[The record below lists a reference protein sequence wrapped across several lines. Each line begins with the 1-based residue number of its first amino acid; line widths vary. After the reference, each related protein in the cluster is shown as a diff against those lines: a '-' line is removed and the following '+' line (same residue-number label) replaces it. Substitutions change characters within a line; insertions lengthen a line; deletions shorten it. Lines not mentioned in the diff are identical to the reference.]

1 MSYLTPKR
9 PVFLRKYL
17 SVVAGIALMSMIDPY
32 ELQAQQV
39 QLNFKNADVK
49 EVITSLS
56 DHYGYEFVFDGNL
69 LKSARPISV
78 NLKRS
83 SVADALSILFK
94 DQPFSYRLENKRI
107 ILYRKVASTNSQP
120 VRGKVIDS
128 LGNTIPGVSI
138 HNLQDNSQTMS
149 SGDGDFELSVA
160 NPADIQLSFSHV
172 SFQEKVMRFS
182 PDQIARPVRVML
194 SAKESMLNEIMITGY
209 QRISKER
216 SPGAYTT
223 VTNDQLNKQ
232 INVDLV
238 SALEGQVAGL
248 TYIKNPTRS
257 AADSPV
263 LRGIGTYSNQ
273 VTTNPLI
280 VVDDLPTELTLS
292 DINPYD
298 VESVTVLKDA
308 TAASIYGARAANG
321 VIVVTTKRGK
331 GQGVSVNFNVDQF
344 ITQKPDIAKMHYA
357 STSDLIDYEIDVYN
371 KERSRYANTE
381 SLFNYYGRLGSGSLK
396 YYSPLYDLFRKESTG
411 AISTQERDA
420 TINTWR
426 NNDYIKEFT
435 DNVWQNESRQRYNA
449 SISQNSSKS
458 NTFVSFN
465 YDKGK
470 GLVQHEKNEK
480 FNLYLKSSFNVTKWL
495 NATVGLNGTY
505 GVNKETEGDYNN
517 VFLQPRYTR
526 IKDENGNLVYA
537 PYVDL
542 SSSVGPGSAINGETA
557 EQIAANPNLKS
568 TAFNVLE
575 ALGEGIE
582 SRKNLNL
589 RAFTALRATIY
600 KGLSFQTQ
608 FSYELGQTS
617 RESFYDEDSY
627 MMRVASNAMVSYNA
641 ATGVY
646 TKNLPAGGRYYQFES
661 KRYNY
666 TFRNQFNY
674 DNTFGQYGQHQLT
687 ALAGFEM
694 RQSHTPRPIQQLLV
708 GYNPVT
714 LTSTTIDWATLSK
727 TGVTSYIY
735 GGNVRLGDLNGGAQ
749 KETLH
754 RFTSLY
760 ANAGYTY
767 NNRYNLTGS
776 IRVDQA
782 DLFGVDPKFKYR
794 PLWSVGA
801 GWNVSNEDFMKNSE
815 WLNSLKLRAT
825 YGITGNVDQ
834 ESSSYGTATWKSDK
848 LFPYLQYLEQKSLPN
863 PMLRWEKTAT
873 TNFGV
878 DISMLDNRLSA
889 TIDAYNRYSSDLL
902 ISAVLDPTVGAN
914 SRVINN
920 GALRNRGIEF
930 NINGV
935 WLKKKDLTASTQ
947 LVFSFNKN
955 KVEKVNGLTATAQS
969 YVGSPSNYFFEGSSY
984 NSIMAYRYAGMV
996 NGYPYFLDQNGESNV
1011 VFDDNGTPTK
1021 INGINSP
1028 DALVN
1033 LGTLF
1038 PKYTGSINQRLRY
1051 KAFDLSAMFVFSG
1064 GHKLR
1069 KDAIDFASD
1078 KLTNA
1083 GLVNR
1088 WAAGATNDYPRLMVD
1103 YPRLMVDYPDNLRSG
1118 ASTLSNLWRYS
1129 DQQIAAADYVK
1140 LRNIAVGYQ
1149 LPKQLAHKAGM
1160 QNVRLTAQVNNLW
1173 TWSAAGN
1180 DIDPESYSLNSGTR
1194 TLPLAK
1200 SFLMGL
1206 SLTF

>member
-1103 YPRLMVDYPDNLRSG
+1103 YPDNLRTG

-1129 DQQIAAADYVK
+1129 DQQIVAADYVK

>member
-1 MSYLTPKR
+1 MSHLTKKR

-17 SVVAGIALMSMIDPY
+17 SLAAGIALMSMIDPY
-32 ELQAQQV
+32 ELHAQQV
-39 QLNFKNADVK
+39 ELNFKNANVK

-69 LKSARPISV
+69 LKTARPISV
-78 NLKRS
+78 NLKLS
-83 SVADALSILFK
+83 SIEDALSILFK

-107 ILYRKVASTNSQP
+107 ILYRKTVSTNSQL

-128 LGNTIPGVSI
+128 LGNTIAGVSI
-138 HNLQDNSQTMS
+138 HNLQDNSQAMS
-149 SGDGDFELSVA
+149 SGDGDFELNVTS
-160 NPADIQLSFSHV
+160 PEIQLSFRHV
-172 SFQEKVMRFS
+172 SFNEKVMRFS
-182 PDQIARPVRVML
+182 PEQVTRPVRVML
-194 SAKESMLNEIMITGY
+194 STKESMLNEIMITGY

-216 SPGAYTT
+216 SPGAYSMIN
-223 VTNDQLNKQ
+223 NDQLNKQ
-232 INVDLV
+232 INVDLA

-248 TYIKNPTRS
+248 TYIKNPARV
-257 AADSPV
+257 AADNPV
-263 LRGIGTYSNQ
+263 LRGIGTYSSD

-280 VVDDLPTELTLS
+280 VIDDLPTELTLN

-321 VIVVTTKRGK
+321 VIVVTTKKGK

-357 STSDLIDYEIDVYN
+357 STSDLIDYEIDVFN

-381 SLFNYYGRLGSGSLK
+381 SLFNYYGKLGSGSLK
-396 YYSPLYDLFRKESTG
+396 YYSPLYDLFRKESIGT
-411 AISTQERDA
+411 INQQERDA

-435 DNVWQNESRQRYNA
+435 DNVWQNETRQRYNA

-470 GLVQHEKNEK
+470 GQVVHEKNEK
-480 FNLYLKSSFNVTKWL
+480 FNLYLKSAFNITKWL

-505 GVNKETEGDYNN
+505 SVNKETDGIYNDL
-517 VFLQPRYTR
+517 FLQPRYTR

-542 SSSVGPGSAINGETA
+542 SSSIGPGSAINGETA
-557 EQIAANPNLKS
+557 EQIAANGNLKS
-568 TAFNVLE
+568 TSFNVLE

-582 SRKNLNL
+582 SNKSLNL
-589 RAFTALRATIY
+589 RAFTSLRATIY

-608 FSYELGQTS
+608 FSYELGQAS

-694 RQSHTPRPIQQLLV
+694 RQSHVPRPIQQLLV

-727 TGVTSYIY
+727 SGITSYIY
-735 GGNVRLGDLNGGAQ
+735 GGNVRLGDLNGVAQ

-767 NNRYNLTGS
+767 SNKYNLTGS

-801 GWNVSNEDFMKNSE
+801 GWNVSNEEFMKNKD

-863 PMLRWEKTAT
+863 PMLRWEKTTT
-873 TNFGV
+873 TNLGV
-878 DISMLDNRLSA
+878 DFSIFDNRLSA
-889 TIDAYNRYSSDLL
+889 SIDAYNRYSSDLL
-902 ISAVLDPTVGAN
+902 IGAVLDPTVGAN

-920 GALRNRGIEF
+920 GALRNKGIEF
-930 NINGV
+930 NINTV
-935 WLKKKDLTASTQ
+935 WLKRKDLTASTQ

-969 YVGSPSNYFFEGSSY
+969 YVGSPSNYFFEGNSY
-984 NSIMAYRYAGMV
+984 NSIMAYRYAGML
-996 NGYPYFLDQNGESNV
+996 NGYPYFLDQNGDSNV
-1011 VFDDNGTPTK
+1011 VFDENGTPTK
-1021 INGINSP
+1021 INDINSP
-1028 DALVN
+1028 DALVY

-1103 YPRLMVDYPDNLRSG
+1103 YPDNLRSG
-1118 ASTLSNLWRYS
+1118 ASTLSKLWRYS
-1129 DQQIAAADYVK
+1129 DQQIVSADYVK

-1194 TLPLAK
+1194 YLPLAK

>member
-1 MSYLTPKR
+1 MSYLTKKR

-17 SVVAGIALMSMIDPY
+17 SLVAGIALMSMIDPY
-32 ELQAQQV
+32 ELHAQQV
-39 QLNFKNADVK
+39 ELNFKNANVK

-69 LKSARPISV
+69 LKAARPISV
-78 NLKRS
+78 NLKLS
-83 SVADALSILFK
+83 SIEDALSILFK

-107 ILYRKVASTNSQP
+107 ILYRKTVSTNSQL

-128 LGNTIPGVSI
+128 LGNPIAGVSI
-138 HNLQDNSQTMS
+138 HNLQDNSQAMS
-149 SGDGDFELSVA
+149 SGDGDFELNVTS
-160 NPADIQLSFSHV
+160 PEIQLSFRHV
-172 SFQEKVMRFS
+172 SFNEKVMRFS
-182 PDQIARPVRVML
+182 PEQVTRPVRVML
-194 SAKESMLNEIMITGY
+194 STKESMLNEIMITGY

-216 SPGAYTT
+216 SPGAYSMIN
-223 VTNDQLNKQ
+223 NDQLNKQ
-232 INVDLV
+232 INVDLA

-248 TYIKNPTRS
+248 TYIKNPTRV
-257 AADSPV
+257 AADNPV
-263 LRGIGTYSNQ
+263 LRGIGTYSSD

-280 VVDDLPTELTLS
+280 VIDDLPTELTLN

-321 VIVVTTKRGK
+321 VIVVTTKKGK
-331 GQGVSVNFNVDQF
+331 EQGVSVNFNVDQF

-381 SLFNYYGRLGSGSLK
+381 SLFNYYGKLGSGSLK
-396 YYSPLYDLFRKESTG
+396 YYSPLYDLFRKESIGT
-411 AISTQERDA
+411 INQQERDA

-435 DNVWQNESRQRYNA
+435 DNVWQNETRQRYNA

-470 GLVQHEKNEK
+470 GQVVHEKNEK
-480 FNLYLKSSFNVTKWL
+480 FNLYLKSAFNITKWL

-505 GVNKETEGDYNN
+505 SVNKQTDGIYNDL
-517 VFLQPRYTR
+517 FLQPRYTR

-542 SSSVGPGSAINGETA
+542 SSSIGPGSAINGETA
-557 EQIAANPNLKS
+557 EQIAANGNLKS
-568 TAFNVLE
+568 TSFNVLR

-582 SRKNLNL
+582 SNKSLNL
-589 RAFTALRATIY
+589 RAFTSLRATIY

-608 FSYELGQTS
+608 FSYELGQAS

-627 MMRVASNAMVSYNA
+627 MMRIASNAMVSYNA
-641 ATGVY
+641 STGVY

-687 ALAGFEM
+687 ALAGFEI
-694 RQSHTPRPIQQLLV
+694 RQSHIPRPIQQLLV

-727 TGVTSYIY
+727 SGITSYIY
-735 GGNVRLGDLNGGAQ
+735 GGNVRLGDLNGVAQ

-767 NNRYNLTGS
+767 SNKYNLTGS

-794 PLWSVGA
+794 PLWSLGA
-801 GWNVSNEDFMKNSE
+801 GWNVSNEEFMKNKD

-863 PMLRWEKTAT
+863 PMLRWEKTTT
-873 TNFGV
+873 TNLGV
-878 DISMLDNRLSA
+878 DFSIFDNRLSA
-889 TIDAYNRYSSDLL
+889 SIDAYNRYSSDLL
-902 ISAVLDPTVGAN
+902 IGAVLDPTVGAN

-920 GALRNRGIEF
+920 GALRNKGIEF
-930 NINGV
+930 NINTV

-969 YVGSPSNYFFEGSSY
+969 YVGSPTNYFFQGRSY
-984 NSIMAYRYAGMV
+984 NAVLAYRYGGMV
-996 NGYPYFLDQNGESNV
+996 NGYPYFLDQNGESNI
-1011 VFDDNGTPTK
+1011 VFNENGTPTK
-1021 INGINSP
+1021 INTINSP
-1028 DALVN
+1028 DALVDM
-1033 LGTLF
+1033 GTLF
-1038 PKYTGSINQRLRY
+1038 PKYTGSINQRIRY

-1088 WAAGATNDYPRLMVD
+1088 WAAGATNDYPRL
-1103 YPRLMVDYPDNLRSG
+1103 LVDYPDNLRSSAG
-1118 ASTLSNLWRYS
+1118 TLSTLWRYS
-1129 DQQIAAADYVK
+1129 DQQILSADYIK

-1160 QNVRLTAQVNNLW
+1160 QNVKLTLQVNNLW

-1194 TLPLAK
+1194 YLPLAK

>member
-1 MSYLTPKR
+1 MSHLTQKR

-17 SVVAGIALMSMIDPY
+17 SLVAGIALMSMIDPY
-32 ELQAQQV
+32 ELHAQQV

-56 DHYGYEFVFDGNL
+56 DRYGYEFVFDGNL

-78 NLKRS
+78 NLKLS
-83 SVADALSILFK
+83 SVEDALSILFK
-94 DQPFSYRLENKRI
+94 DQPFGYRLENKRI
-107 ILYRKVASTNSQP
+107 ILYRKALSINSQL

-128 LGNTIPGVSI
+128 LGNAIPGVSI
-138 HNLQDNSQTMS
+138 HNVQDNSQTTS
-149 SGDGDFELSVA
+149 SGDGDFEINV
-160 NPADIQLSFSHV
+160 PIKDIQLSFRHV
-172 SFQEKVMRFS
+172 SFNEKVVRFS
-182 PDQIARPVRVML
+182 AGQVEKPIRVML
-194 SAKESMLNEIMITGY
+194 SPKESMLNEIMITGY

-216 SPGAYTT
+216 SPGAYAMIN
-223 VTNDQLNKQ
+223 NDQLNKQ
-232 INVDLV
+232 INIDLT
-238 SALEGQVAGL
+238 SALEGQVSGL
-248 TYIKNPTRS
+248 TYIKSATRS
-257 AADSPV
+257 DVDKPI
-263 LRGIGTYSNQ
+263 LRGIGTYSNE

-280 VVDDLPTELTLS
+280 VVDDLPTEFTLN

-321 VIVVTTKRGK
+321 VIVVTTKKAK

-344 ITQKPDIAKMHYA
+344 ITQKPDIGKMHYA
-357 STSDLIDYEIDVYN
+357 STSDLIDYEIDVYK
-371 KERSRYANTE
+371 KELSRYANSE
-381 SLFNYYGRLGSGSLK
+381 SLFNYYGKLGSGNLK
-396 YYSPLYDLFRKESTG
+396 YYSPLYDLFRKESIG
-411 AISTQERDA
+411 EISQGERDA

-426 NNDYIKEFT
+426 SNDYIKEFT
-435 DNVWQNESRQRYNA
+435 DNVWQNETRQRYNA
-449 SISQNSSKS
+449 SISQNSTKS

-470 GLVQHEKNEK
+470 GQVVNNKNEK
-480 FNLYLKSSFNVTKWL
+480 FSLYLKSGFNLTKWL
-495 NATVGLNGTY
+495 SATVGLSGTY
-505 GVNKETEGDYNN
+505 TVNKETNGSFNN
-517 VFLQPRYTR
+517 PFLQPRYSR
-526 IKDENGNLVYA
+526 IKDENGNLIYS
-537 PYVDL
+537 PYVEL
-542 SSSVGPGSAINGETA
+542 ASSVGPGSAINSETA
-557 EQIAANPNLKS
+557 EQIAANGNLKS

-575 ALGEGIE
+575 ALGEGVE
-582 SRKNLNL
+582 SNKNLGL
-589 RAFTALRATIY
+589 RAFTSLRANIY

-608 FSYELGQTS
+608 FSYEMGQAA
-617 RESFYDEDSY
+617 RESFYDEESY
-627 MMRVASNAMVSYNA
+627 MMRMASNAMVSYNA
-641 ATGVY
+641 ATGIY
-646 TKNLPAGGRYYQFES
+646 TKNLPAGGRYYQYES
-661 KRYNY
+661 KRYSY

-674 DNTFGQYGQHQLT
+674 DNTFGQYGEHQIT

-694 RQSHTPRPIQQLLV
+694 RQSRVPRSIEQLLL

-727 TGVTSYIY
+727 SGITSYVY
-735 GGNVRLGDLNGGAQ
+735 GGNNRLSDLNSGAQ
-749 KETLH
+749 EETLH
-754 RFTSLY
+754 RYTSLY

-767 NNRYNLTGS
+767 NNRFNLTGS

-801 GWNVSNEDFMKNSE
+801 GWNVSNEDFMKNE
-815 WLNSLKLRAT
+815 DWLNSLKLRAT

-863 PMLRWEKTAT
+863 PMLRWEKTET
-873 TNFGV
+873 TNLGLDFSV
-878 DISMLDNRLSA
+878 FDNRLSGS
-889 TIDAYNRYSSDLL
+889 IDAYNRYSSDLL
-902 ISAVLDPTVGAN
+902 INSILDPTVGAS

-920 GALRNRGIEF
+920 GALRNKGIEF

-935 WLKKKDLTASTQ
+935 WLKKKDFTASTQ

-955 KVEKVNGLTATAQS
+955 KVEKVNGLTSTAQS

-984 NSIMAYRYAGMV
+984 NSIMAYRYGGMV

-1011 VFDDNGTPTK
+1011 VFDESGTPTSIK
-1021 INGINSP
+1021 EITSP

-1033 LGTLF
+1033 MGTLF

-1051 KAFDLSAMFVFSG
+1051 KSFDLSAMFVFSG

-1069 KDAIDFASD
+1069 KDAIDLASD
-1078 KLTNA
+1078 DLTNA

-1088 WAAGATNDYPRLMVD
+1088 WAEGANNDYPRL
-1103 YPRLMVDYPDNLRSG
+1103 LVDYPDNLRTDASKL
-1118 ASTLSNLWRYS
+1118 STLWRNS
-1129 DQQIAAADYVK
+1129 DKQIVSADYIK
-1140 LRNIAVGYQ
+1140 LRNVAVGYQ
-1149 LPKQLAHKAGM
+1149 LPRQWAGKAGM
-1160 QNVRLTAQVNNLW
+1160 QNVKLTLQVNNLW
-1173 TWSAAGN
+1173 TWSAAGD
-1180 DIDPESYSLNSGTR
+1180 DIDPEAYSLNSGTR
-1194 TLPLAK
+1194 SFPLAK

>member
-56 DHYGYEFVFDGNL
+56 DRYGYEFVFDGNL

-381 SLFNYYGRLGSGSLK
+381 SLFNYYGKLGSGSLK

-1088 WAAGATNDYPRLMVD
+1088 WTAGATNDYPRLMVD
-1103 YPRLMVDYPDNLRSG
+1103 YPDNLRTG

-1129 DQQIAAADYVK
+1129 DQQIVAADYVK

-1206 SLTF
+1206 SITF

>member
-223 VTNDQLNKQ
+223 VNNDQLNKQ

-1103 YPRLMVDYPDNLRSG
+1103 YPDNLRTG

-1129 DQQIAAADYVK
+1129 DQQIVAADYVK

-1180 DIDPESYSLNSGTR
+1180 EIDPESYSLNSGTR

>member
-1 MSYLTPKR
+1 MSHLTEKQ

-17 SVVAGIALMSMIDPY
+17 SLVAGIALMSMIDPY
-32 ELQAQQV
+32 ELHAQQV

-69 LKSARPISV
+69 LKSAHPISV
-78 NLKRS
+78 NLKLS
-83 SVADALSILFK
+83 SVEDALSILFK
-94 DQPFSYRLENKRI
+94 DQPFGYRLENKRI
-107 ILYRKVASTNSQP
+107 ILYRKAVSTNSQL

-138 HNLQDNSQTMS
+138 HNLQDDSQTIS
-149 SGDGDFELSVA
+149 SGNGDFELDVA
-160 NPADIQLSFSHV
+160 SSDIQLSFRHV
-172 SFQEKVMRFS
+172 SFNEKVMHFS
-182 PDQIARPVRVML
+182 PEQIARPIRVML

-216 SPGAYTT
+216 SPGAYTSIS
-223 VTNDQLNKQ
+223 NDQLNKQ
-232 INVDLV
+232 INTDLT

-257 AADSPV
+257 GADSPV
-263 LRGIGTYSNQ
+263 LRGIGTYSSQ

-280 VVDDLPTELTLS
+280 VVDDLPTEFTLN

-321 VIVVTTKRGK
+321 VIVVTTKKGK
-331 GQGVSVNFNVDQF
+331 GQGVSVSFNMDQF
-344 ITQKPDIAKMHYA
+344 ITQKPDISKMHYA
-357 STSDLIDYEIDVYN
+357 RTSDLIDYEIDVYK
-371 KERSRYANTE
+371 KELSRYANSE

-396 YYSPLYDLFRKESTG
+396 YYSPLYDLFRKESIG
-411 AISTQERDA
+411 AISQQEREA
-420 TINTWR
+420 TINSWR
-426 NNDYIKEFT
+426 SNDYIKEFT
-435 DNVWQNESRQRYNA
+435 ENVWQNEIRQRYNA

-470 GLVQHEKNEK
+470 GQVVNEKNDK
-480 FNLYLKSSFNVTKWL
+480 FNLYLKSGFNLTKWL
-495 NATVGLNGTY
+495 SATVGLNGTY
-505 GVNKETEGDYNN
+505 TVNKETDGVYNN
-517 VFLQPRYTR
+517 VFLQPRYAR
-526 IKDENGNLVYA
+526 IKDESGNLVYT
-537 PYVDL
+537 PYVEL

-557 EQIAANPNLKS
+557 EQIAANGNLKS
-568 TAFNVLE
+568 TSFNVLE

-582 SRKNLNL
+582 SNKSLGL
-589 RAFTALRATIY
+589 RAFTSLRANIY

-608 FSYELGQTS
+608 FSYELGQAA

-627 MMRVASNAMVSYNA
+627 MMRVASNAMVSYND
-641 ATGVY
+641 ATGIY

-661 KRYNY
+661 KRYSY

-694 RQSHTPRPIQQLLV
+694 RQSHVPRSIEQLLL

-727 TGVTSYIY
+727 TGITSYVY
-735 GGNVRLGDLNGGAQ
+735 GGNNRLSDLNGGAQ
-749 KETLH
+749 TETLH
-754 RFTSLY
+754 RYTSLY

-767 NNRYNLTGS
+767 NNRFNLTGS

-801 GWNVSNEDFMKNSE
+801 GWNVSNESFMKNE
-815 WLNSLKLRAT
+815 DWLNSLKLRAT

-834 ESSSYGTATWKSDK
+834 ASSSYGTATWKSDK
-848 LFPYLQYLEQKSLPN
+848 LFPYLQYLEQRSLPN
-863 PMLRWEKTAT
+863 PMLRWEKTTT
-873 TNFGV
+873 TNLGV
-878 DISMLDNRLSA
+878 DFSIFDNRLSA
-889 TIDAYNRYSSDLL
+889 SIDAYNRYSSDLL
-902 ISAVLDPTVGAN
+902 VNSVLDPTVGAS

-920 GALRNRGIEF
+920 GALRNKGIEF

-955 KVEKVNGLTATAQS
+955 KVEKVNGLTSTAQS
-969 YVGSPSNYFFEGSSY
+969 YVGSPSNYFFKGSSY
-984 NSIMAYRYAGMV
+984 NSIMAYRYGGMV

-1011 VFDDNGTPTK
+1011 VFDENGTPTSIK
-1021 INGINSP
+1021 DITSP

-1033 LGTLF
+1033 MGTLF

-1069 KDAIDFASD
+1069 KDAIDLASD

-1083 GLVNR
+1083 GLINR
-1088 WAAGATNDYPRLMVD
+1088 WAEGADNDYPRL
-1103 YPRLMVDYPDNLRSG
+1103 LVDYPDKLRTD
-1118 ASTLSNLWRYS
+1118 ASKLSTLWRYS
-1129 DQQIAAADYVK
+1129 DKQIVSADYIK
-1140 LRNIAVGYQ
+1140 LRNVAVGYQ
-1149 LPKQLAHKAGM
+1149 LPKQLAQKAGM
-1160 QNVRLTAQVNNLW
+1160 QNVKLTLQVNNLW
-1173 TWSAAGN
+1173 TWSAAGD
-1180 DIDPESYSLNSGTR
+1180 DIDPEAYSLNSGTR
-1194 TLPLAK
+1194 NLPLAK

>member
-56 DHYGYEFVFDGNL
+56 DRYGYEFVFDGNL

-674 DNTFGQYGQHQLT
+674 DNTFGQYGQHQIT

-969 YVGSPSNYFFEGSSY
+969 YVSSPSNYFFEGSSY

-1103 YPRLMVDYPDNLRSG
+1103 YPDNLRTG

-1129 DQQIAAADYVK
+1129 DQQIVAADYVK

-1160 QNVRLTAQVNNLW
+1160 QNVRLTTQVNNLW

-1206 SLTF
+1206 SITF

>member
-56 DHYGYEFVFDGNL
+56 DRYGYEFVFDGNL

-78 NLKRS
+78 NIKRS

-969 YVGSPSNYFFEGSSY
+969 YVSSPSNYFFEGSSY

-1103 YPRLMVDYPDNLRSG
+1103 YPDNLRTG

-1129 DQQIAAADYVK
+1129 DQQIVAADYVK

>member
-1 MSYLTPKR
+1 MSHLTQKR

-17 SVVAGIALMSMIDPY
+17 SLVAGIALMSMIDPY
-32 ELQAQQV
+32 ELHAQQV
-39 QLNFKNADVK
+39 ELNFKNADVK
-49 EVITSLS
+49 EVITSIS

-78 NLKRS
+78 NLKLS
-83 SVADALSILFK
+83 SVEDALSILFK
-94 DQPFSYRLENKRI
+94 DQPFGYRLENKRI
-107 ILYRKVASTNSQP
+107 ILYRKAVSAFHQL

-128 LGNTIPGVSI
+128 LGNAIPGVSI
-138 HNLQDNSQTMS
+138 HNLPDNSQAMS
-149 SGDGDFELSVA
+149 SGDGDFEINVTA
-160 NPADIQLSFSHV
+160 ADIQLSFRHV
-172 SFQEKVMRFS
+172 SFKEKVVRFTAGQVEK
-182 PDQIARPVRVML
+182 PIRVML
-194 SAKESMLNEIMITGY
+194 SPKESMLNEIMVTGY

-216 SPGAYTT
+216 SPGAYSMIN
-223 VTNDQLNKQ
+223 NDQLNKQ
-232 INVDLV
+232 INVDLA

-248 TYIKNPTRS
+248 TYIKNPTRVT
-257 AADSPV
+257 ADNPV
-263 LRGIGTYSNQ
+263 LRGIGTYSSD

-280 VVDDLPTELTLS
+280 VIDDLPTELTLN

-321 VIVVTTKRGK
+321 VIVVTTKKGK

-381 SLFNYYGRLGSGSLK
+381 SLFNYYGKLGSGSLK
-396 YYSPLYDLFRKESTG
+396 YYSPLYDLFRKESIG
-411 AISTQERDA
+411 IINQQERDA

-435 DNVWQNESRQRYNA
+435 DNVWQNETRQRYNA

-470 GLVQHEKNEK
+470 GQVIHEKNEK
-480 FNLYLKSSFNVTKWL
+480 FNLYLKSAFNITKWL

-505 GVNKETEGDYNN
+505 SVNKETDGIYNDL
-517 VFLQPRYTR
+517 FLQPRYTR

-542 SSSVGPGSAINGETA
+542 SSSIGPGSAINGETA
-557 EQIAANPNLKS
+557 EQITANGNLKS
-568 TAFNVLE
+568 TSFNVLE

-582 SRKNLNL
+582 SNKSLNL
-589 RAFTALRATIY
+589 RAFTSLRATIY

-694 RQSHTPRPIQQLLV
+694 RQSHVPRPIQQLLV

-727 TGVTSYIY
+727 SGITSYIY
-735 GGNVRLGDLNGGAQ
+735 GGNVRLGDLNGVAQ

-767 NNRYNLTGS
+767 SNKYNLTGS

-801 GWNVSNEDFMKNSE
+801 GWNVSNEEFMKNKD
-815 WLNSLKLRAT
+815 WLNSFKLRAT

-863 PMLRWEKTAT
+863 PMLRWEKTTT
-873 TNFGV
+873 TNLGV
-878 DISMLDNRLSA
+878 DFSIFDNRLSA
-889 TIDAYNRYSSDLL
+889 SIDAYNRYSSDLL
-902 ISAVLDPTVGAN
+902 IGAVLDPTVGAN

-920 GALRNRGIEF
+920 GALRNKGIEF
-930 NINGV
+930 NINTV

-955 KVEKVNGLTATAQS
+955 RVEKVNGLTATAQS
-969 YVGSPSNYFFEGSSY
+969 YVGSPTNYFFQGRSY
-984 NSIMAYRYAGMV
+984 NAVLAYRYGGMV

-1011 VFDDNGTPTK
+1011 VFDENGTPTK
-1021 INGINSP
+1021 INAINSP
-1028 DALVN
+1028 DALVDM
-1033 LGTLF
+1033 GTLF

-1069 KDAIDFASD
+1069 KDAIDLASD
-1078 KLTNA
+1078 ELTNA

-1088 WAAGATNDYPRLMVD
+1088 WAEGVNNDYPRL
-1103 YPRLMVDYPDNLRSG
+1103 LVDYPDNLRSSAG
-1118 ASTLSNLWRYS
+1118 TLSTLWRYS
-1129 DQQIAAADYVK
+1129 DQQILSADYIK

-1160 QNVRLTAQVNNLW
+1160 QNVKLTLQVNNLW

-1194 TLPLAK
+1194 YLPLAK

>member
-56 DHYGYEFVFDGNL
+56 DRYGYEFVFDGNL

-1103 YPRLMVDYPDNLRSG
+1103 YPDNLRSG

>member
-1 MSYLTPKR
+1 MSYLTQKR

-17 SVVAGIALMSMIDPY
+17 SLVAGIAFMSMIDPY
-32 ELQAQQV
+32 ELHAQQV

-49 EVITSLS
+49 EVITSIS

-69 LKSARPISV
+69 LKAARPISV
-78 NLKRS
+78 NLKLS
-83 SVADALSILFK
+83 SVEDALSILFK

-107 ILYRKVASTNSQP
+107 ILYRKTLSNNSQL

-138 HNLQDNSQTMS
+138 HNIQDNSQTMS
-149 SGDGDFELSVA
+149 SAEGDFELNVTS
-160 NPADIQLSFSHV
+160 PEIQLSFRHV
-172 SFQEKVMRFS
+172 SFNEKVMRFS
-182 PDQIARPVRVML
+182 PDQVTRPVRVML

-216 SPGAYTT
+216 SPGAYSMIN
-223 VTNDQLNKQ
+223 NDQLNKQ
-232 INVDLV
+232 INVDLT

-248 TYIKNPTRS
+248 TYIKNPARV
-257 AADSPV
+257 AADNPV
-263 LRGIGTYSNQ
+263 LRGIGTYSSD

-280 VVDDLPTELTLS
+280 VVDDLPTEFTLN

-321 VIVVTTKRGK
+321 VIVVTTKKGK

-371 KERSRYANTE
+371 KERSRYVNTE

-396 YYSPLYDLFRKESTG
+396 YYSPLYDLFRKESIG
-411 AISTQERDA
+411 SINQQERDE

-435 DNVWQNESRQRYNA
+435 DNVWQNETRQRYNA

-470 GLVQHEKNEK
+470 GQVIHEKNEK
-480 FNLYLKSSFNVTKWL
+480 FNLYLKSAFNITKWL

-505 GVNKETEGDYNN
+505 SVNKETDGIYNDL
-517 VFLQPRYTR
+517 FLQPRYTR
-526 IKDENGNLVYA
+526 IKDENGNLVYT

-557 EQIAANPNLKS
+557 EQIAANGNLKTTS
-568 TAFNVLE
+568 FNVLE

-582 SRKNLNL
+582 SNKSLNL
-589 RAFTALRATIY
+589 RAFTSLRATIY

-608 FSYELGQTS
+608 FSYELGQAS

-627 MMRVASNAMVSYNA
+627 MMRVASNAMVSYNN

-694 RQSHTPRPIQQLLV
+694 RQSHVPRPIQQLLV

-727 TGVTSYIY
+727 SGITSYIY
-735 GGNVRLGDLNGGAQ
+735 GGNLRLGDLNGVAQ

-767 NNRYNLTGS
+767 SNKYNLTGS
-776 IRVDQA
+776 VRVDQA

-801 GWNVSNEDFMKNSE
+801 GWNVSNEDFMKNKD

-863 PMLRWEKTAT
+863 PMLRWEKTTT
-873 TNFGV
+873 TNLGV
-878 DISMLDNRLSA
+878 DFSIFDNRLSA
-889 TIDAYNRYSSDLL
+889 SIDAYNRYSSDLL
-902 ISAVLDPTVGAN
+902 IGAVLDPTVGAN

-920 GALRNRGIEF
+920 GALRNKGIEF

-955 KVEKVNGLTATAQS
+955 KVEKVNGLNATAQS
-969 YVGSPSNYFFEGSSY
+969 YVGSPTNYFFQGRSY
-984 NSIMAYRYAGMV
+984 NAVLAYRYGGMV

-1011 VFDDNGTPTK
+1011 VFDENGTLTK
-1021 INGINSP
+1021 INTINSP
-1028 DALVN
+1028 DALVDM
-1033 LGTLF
+1033 GTLF

-1069 KDAIDFASD
+1069 KDAIDLASD
-1078 KLTNA
+1078 ELTNA

-1088 WAAGATNDYPRLMVD
+1088 WAAGANNDYPRL
-1103 YPRLMVDYPDNLRSG
+1103 LVDYPDNLRSSAG
-1118 ASTLSNLWRYS
+1118 TLSTLWRYS
-1129 DQQIAAADYVK
+1129 DQQILSADYIK

-1160 QNVRLTAQVNNLW
+1160 QNVKLTLQMNNLW
-1173 TWSAAGN
+1173 TMSAAGN

-1194 TLPLAK
+1194 YLPLAK

>member
-56 DHYGYEFVFDGNL
+56 DRYGYEFVFDGNL

-223 VTNDQLNKQ
+223 VNNDQLNKQ

-969 YVGSPSNYFFEGSSY
+969 YVSSPSNYFFEGSSY

-1103 YPRLMVDYPDNLRSG
+1103 YPDNLRTG

-1129 DQQIAAADYVK
+1129 DQQIVAADYVK

>member
-1 MSYLTPKR
+1 MSNLTQKR

-17 SVVAGIALMSMIDPY
+17 SLVAGIALMSMIDPY
-32 ELQAQQV
+32 QLHAQQV

-56 DHYGYEFVFDGNL
+56 DRYGYEFVFDGNL
-69 LKSARPISV
+69 LKAARPISV
-78 NLKRS
+78 NLKLS
-83 SVADALSILFK
+83 SVEDALSILFK

-107 ILYRKVASTNSQP
+107 ILYRKALSTNNQL

-128 LGNTIPGVSI
+128 LGNAIPGVSI
-138 HNLQDNSQTMS
+138 HNLQDNGQTMS
-149 SGDGDFELSVA
+149 SGDGDFVLDVTSPE
-160 NPADIQLSFSHV
+160 IQLSFRHV
-172 SFQEKVMRFS
+172 SFNEKVMRFS
-182 PDQIARPVRVML
+182 PEQVVRPVRVML

-216 SPGAYTT
+216 SPGAYAMIN
-223 VTNDQLNKQ
+223 NDQLNKQ
-232 INVDLV
+232 INIDLT

-257 AADSPV
+257 SADSPV
-263 LRGIGTYSNQ
+263 LRGIGTYSSA

-280 VVDDLPTELTLS
+280 VVDDLPTEFTLN

-321 VIVVTTKRGK
+321 VIVVTTKKGK

-344 ITQKPDIAKMHYA
+344 ITQKPDVAKMHYA
-357 STSDLIDYEIDVYN
+357 STSDLIDYEIDVYK
-371 KERSRYANTE
+371 KELSRYANTE
-381 SLFNYYGRLGSGSLK
+381 SLFNYYGKLGSGNLK
-396 YYSPLYDLFRKESTG
+396 YYSPLYDLFRRESIDEINQQELD
-411 AISTQERDA
+411 AI
-420 TINTWR
+420 INTWR
-426 NNDYIKEFT
+426 SNDYIKEFT
-435 DNVWQNESRQRYNA
+435 DNVWQNEIRQRYNA
-449 SISQNSSKS
+449 SISQNSTKS

-470 GLVQHEKNEK
+470 GQVVNNKNEK
-480 FNLYLKSSFNVTKWL
+480 FNLYLKSGFNLTKWL
-495 NATVGLNGTY
+495 SATVGLNGTY
-505 GVNKETEGDYNN
+505 AVNKATDGIYNN
-517 VFLQPRYTR
+517 LFLQPRYTR
-526 IKDENGNLVYA
+526 IKDGDGNLVYT

-542 SSSVGPGSAINGETA
+542 ASSVGPGSAINGETA
-557 EQIAANPNLKS
+557 EEIAANGNLKS

-582 SRKNLNL
+582 SNKSLSL
-589 RAFTALRATIY
+589 RAFTSLRANIY

-608 FSYELGQTS
+608 FSYELGQAA

-627 MMRVASNAMVSYNA
+627 MMRVASNAMVSYND
-641 ATGVY
+641 ATGIY
-646 TKNLPAGGRYYQFES
+646 TKNLPDGGRYYQYEA

-674 DNTFGQYGQHQLT
+674 DNTFGQYGEHQLT

-694 RQSHTPRPIQQLLV
+694 RQSHIPRPIQQLLV

-727 TGVTSYIY
+727 SGITSYIY
-735 GGNVRLGDLNGGAQ
+735 GGNTRLGDLNGGAQ

-754 RFTSLY
+754 RYTSLY

-767 NNRYNLTGS
+767 KNRLNLTGS

-801 GWNVSNEDFMKNSE
+801 GWNVSNEDFMKNKE

-863 PMLRWEKTAT
+863 PMLRWEKTET
-873 TNFGV
+873 TNLGLDFSV
-878 DISMLDNRLSA
+878 LDNRLSGS
-889 TIDAYNRYSSDLL
+889 IDAYNRYSSDLL
-902 ISAVLDPTVGAN
+902 INAILDPTVGAN

-920 GALRNRGIEF
+920 GALRNKGIEV
-930 NINGV
+930 NISGI
-935 WLKKKDLTASTQ
+935 WLKKKDFTASTQ

-955 KVEKVNGLTATAQS
+955 KVEKVNGLTSTAQS
-969 YVGSPSNYFFEGSSY
+969 YIGSPSNYFFEGSSY

-996 NGYPYFLDQNGESNV
+996 NGYPYFLDQNGESNI
-1011 VFDDNGTPTK
+1011 VFDENGTPTSVK
-1021 INGINSP
+1021 EITSP

-1033 LGTLF
+1033 MGTLF

-1051 KAFDLSAMFVFSG
+1051 KSFDLSAMFVFSG
-1064 GHKLR
+1064 SHKLR
-1069 KDAIDFASD
+1069 RDAIDLGSD
-1078 KLTNA
+1078 ELTNV

-1088 WAAGATNDYPRLMVD
+1088 WAEGADNEYPRL
-1103 YPRLMVDYPDNLRSG
+1103 LVDYPDNLRTDAG
-1118 ASTLSNLWRYS
+1118 KLSTLWRNS
-1129 DQQIAAADYVK
+1129 DKQIVSADYVK
-1140 LRNIAVGYQ
+1140 LRNVAVGYQ
-1149 LPKQLAHKAGM
+1149 LPRPLAQKAGM
-1160 QNVRLTAQVNNLW
+1160 QNVKLTLQVNNLW
-1173 TWSAAGN
+1173 TWSAAGD
-1180 DIDPESYSLNSGTR
+1180 DIDPEAYSLNSGTR
-1194 TLPLAK
+1194 NLPLAK
-1200 SFLMGL
+1200 TFLMGL

>member
-1 MSYLTPKR
+1 MSHLTQKR

-17 SVVAGIALMSMIDPY
+17 SLVAGIALMSMLDPY
-32 ELQAQQV
+32 ELHAQQV

-49 EVITSLS
+49 EVITNLS
-56 DHYGYEFVFDGNL
+56 DRYGFEFVFDGSL
-69 LKSARPISV
+69 LKSARPITA
-78 NLKRS
+78 NLKLS
-83 SVADALSILFK
+83 SVENALSILFK

-107 ILYRKVASTNSQP
+107 ILYRKAVSTSHQV

-138 HNLQDNSQTMS
+138 HNLQDNSQAMS
-149 SGDGDFELSVA
+149 SGDGDFEIAVPNSA
-160 NPADIQLSFSHV
+160 IELSFSHV
-172 SFQEKVMRFS
+172 SFNERTMRYTAE
-182 PDQIARPVRVML
+182 QVERPVRVML
-194 SAKESMLNEIMITGY
+194 SPKESMLNEIMVTGY

-216 SPGAYTT
+216 SPGAYAMIN
-223 VTNDQLNKQ
+223 NDQLNKQ
-232 INVDLV
+232 INVDLT

-248 TYIKNPTRS
+248 TYIKSATRT
-257 AADSPV
+257 DPDKPV
-263 LRGIGTYSNQ
+263 LRGIGTYSSA

-280 VVDDLPTELTLS
+280 VVDDLPTEFTLN

-321 VIVVTTKRGK
+321 VIVVTTKKGK

-344 ITQKPDIAKMHYA
+344 ITQKPDITKMHYA
-357 STSDLIDYEIDVYN
+357 STSDLIDYETDVY
-371 KERSRYANTE
+371 KRELSRYANSE
-381 SLFNYYGRLGSGSLK
+381 ALFDHYGTLGSGNLK
-396 YYSPLYDLFRKESTG
+396 YYSPLYDLFRKESIG
-411 AISTQERDA
+411 EISAQEREQ
-420 TINTWR
+420 TVNSWR
-426 NNDYIKEFT
+426 SNDYIKEFV
-435 DNVWQNESRQRYNA
+435 DNVWQNETRQRYNA

-470 GLVQHEKNEK
+470 GQVINDKNEK
-480 FNLYLKSSFNVTKWL
+480 FNLYLKSTFNLTKWL
-495 NATVGLNGTY
+495 SATVGLNGTY
-505 GVNKETEGDYNN
+505 GVDKSTDGDYNN
-517 VFLQPRYTR
+517 LFLQPRYAQ
-526 IKDENGNLVYA
+526 IKDENGNLIYS
-537 PYVDL
+537 PYVKL
-542 SSSVGPGSAINGETA
+542 PSAVGPGSAVNGETA
-557 EQIAANPNLKS
+557 EQIAANGNLKS
-568 TAFNVLE
+568 TSFNVLE
-575 ALGEGIE
+575 AVGEGVE
-582 SRKNLNL
+582 SNKSLGL
-589 RAFTALRATIY
+589 RAFTSLRANLY

-627 MMRVASNAMVSYNA
+627 MMRMASNAMVSYNA

-646 TKNLPAGGRYYQFES
+646 TKNLPAGGRYYQYET
-661 KRYNY
+661 KRYSY

-674 DNTFGQYGQHQLT
+674 DNTFGQYGEHQLT

-694 RQSHTPRPIQQLLV
+694 RQARVPRPIEQLLV

-714 LTSTTIDWATLSK
+714 LTSTTVDWATLSK
-727 TGVTSYIY
+727 SGITSYIY
-735 GGNVRLGDLNGGAQ
+735 GGNNRLSDLNSGAQ

-754 RFTSLY
+754 RYTSLY

-782 DLFGVDPKFKYR
+782 DLFGVDAKFKYR
-794 PLWSVGA
+794 PLWSAGA
-801 GWNVSNEDFMKNSE
+801 GWNVSNEDFMKTE
-815 WLNSLKLRAT
+815 DWLNSLKLRAT

-834 ESSSYGTATWKSDK
+834 ASSSYGTATWKSDK
-848 LFPYLQYLEQKSLPN
+848 LFPYLQYLEQSSLPN
-863 PMLRWEKTAT
+863 PMLRWEKTST

-878 DISMLDNRLSA
+878 DFSILDNRLSGS
-889 TIDAYNRYSSDLL
+889 IDAYNRYSSDLL
-902 ISAVLDPTVGAN
+902 INSVLDPTVGAS

-920 GALRNRGIEF
+920 GALRNKGVEF
-930 NINGV
+930 NVNGV
-935 WLKKKDLTASTQ
+935 WLKKKDFTASTQ

-955 KVEKVNGLTATAQS
+955 KVEKVNGLTSTAQS
-969 YVGSPSNYFFEGSSY
+969 YIGSPSNYFFEGSSY
-984 NSIMAYRYAGMV
+984 NSIMAYRYGGMV

-1011 VFDDNGTPTK
+1011 VFDENGTPTSIK
-1021 INGINSP
+1021 EITSP

-1033 LGTLF
+1033 MGTLF

-1051 KAFDLSAMFVFSG
+1051 KSFDLSAMFVFSG

-1069 KDAIDFASD
+1069 KDAIDLGSNE
-1078 KLTNA
+1078 LTNA

-1088 WAAGATNDYPRLMVD
+1088 WVAGADNDYPRLVVD
-1103 YPRLMVDYPDNLRSG
+1103 YPEQLVTYADRV
-1118 ASTLSNLWRYS
+1118 STLWRYS
-1129 DQQIAAADYVK
+1129 DKQIVSADYVK
-1140 LRNIAVGYQ
+1140 LRNVAVGYQ
-1149 LPKQLAHKAGM
+1149 LPKQWAGKAGM
-1160 QNVRLTAQVNNLW
+1160 QNVKLTLQVNNLW
-1173 TWSAAGN
+1173 TWSAAGD
-1180 DIDPESYSLNSGTR
+1180 DIDPEAYALNSGTR
-1194 TLPLAK
+1194 TFPLAK

>member
-17 SVVAGIALMSMIDPY
+17 SLVAGIALMSMIDPY
-32 ELQAQQV
+32 ELHAQQV
-39 QLNFKNADVK
+39 QLNFKNAEVK

-56 DHYGYEFVFDGNL
+56 DRYGYEFVFDGNL

-78 NLKRS
+78 NLKLS
-83 SVADALSILFK
+83 SVEDALSILFK

-107 ILYRKVASTNSQP
+107 ILYRKAASTTGQL

-128 LGNTIPGVSI
+128 LGHTIPGVSI

-149 SGDGDFELSVA
+149 SGDGDFELNVA
-160 NPADIQLSFSHV
+160 SSADIQLSFSHV
-172 SFQEKVMRFS
+172 SFNEKVMRFS
-182 PDQIARPVRVML
+182 PEQMARPVRVML

-216 SPGAYTT
+216 SPGAYTM
-223 VTNDQLNKQ
+223 VNNDQLNKQ

-257 AADSPV
+257 DADKPI
-263 LRGIGTYSNQ
+263 LRGIGTYSNS

-280 VVDDLPTELTLS
+280 VVDDLPTEFTLS

-381 SLFNYYGRLGSGSLK
+381 SLFNYYGKLGSGNLK

-411 AISTQERDA
+411 AISQQERDA

-435 DNVWQNESRQRYNA
+435 DNIWQNESRQRYNA

-470 GLVQHEKNEK
+470 GLVRHEKNEK

-505 GVNKETEGDYNN
+505 GVNKQTDGVYNDL
-517 VFLQPRYTR
+517 FLQPRYTR

-582 SRKNLNL
+582 SNKNLSL

-617 RESFYDEDSY
+617 RESFYDEDNY

-727 TGVTSYIY
+727 TGISSYIY

-754 RFTSLY
+754 RYTSLY

-782 DLFGVDPKFKYR
+782 DLFGVDPKFRYR

-801 GWNVSNEDFMKNSE
+801 GWNVSNEDFMKNSD

-873 TNFGV
+873 TNLGV
-878 DISMLDNRLSA
+878 DISILDNRLSA

-902 ISAVLDPTVGAN
+902 ISAILDPTVGAN

-920 GALRNRGIEF
+920 GALRNKGIEF

-935 WLKKKDLTASTQ
+935 WLKKKNLTASTQ
-947 LVFSFNKN
+947 LLFSFNKN

-969 YVGSPSNYFFEGSSY
+969 YVGSPSNYFFEGNSY
-984 NSIMAYRYAGMV
+984 NAVLAYRYAGMM
-996 NGYPYFLDQNGESNV
+996 NGYPYFLDQNGDSNV
-1011 VFDDNGTPTK
+1011 VYDENGTPTK
-1021 INGINSP
+1021 INDINSP

-1078 KLTNA
+1078 ELTNA

-1088 WAAGATNDYPRLMVD
+1088 WAEGANNDYPRL
-1103 YPRLMVDYPDNLRSG
+1103 LVDYPDNLRSG
-1118 ASTLSNLWRYS
+1118 ASTLSKLWRYS
-1129 DQQIAAADYVK
+1129 DQQIVSADYIK

>member
-1 MSYLTPKR
+1 MSHLTQKR

-17 SVVAGIALMSMIDPY
+17 SLVAGIALMSMIDPY
-32 ELQAQQV
+32 ELHAQQV
-39 QLNFKNADVK
+39 ELNFKNADVK

-78 NLKRS
+78 NLKLTT
-83 SVADALSILFK
+83 VEDALSILFK
-94 DQPFSYRLENKRI
+94 DQPFGYRLENKRI
-107 ILYRKVASTNSQP
+107 ILYRKAASTAHQL

-128 LGNTIPGVSI
+128 LGNAIPGVSI
-138 HNLQDNSQTMS
+138 HNLPDNSQATS
-149 SGDGDFELSVA
+149 SGDGDFEINVTT
-160 NPADIQLSFSHV
+160 ADIQLSFRHV
-172 SFQEKVMRFS
+172 SFNEKIVRFNAGQVEK
-182 PDQIARPVRVML
+182 PIRVML
-194 SAKESMLNEIMITGY
+194 SPKESMLNEIMVTGY

-216 SPGAYTT
+216 SPGAYAMIN
-223 VTNDQLNKQ
+223 NDQLNKQ
-232 INVDLV
+232 INVDLT
-238 SALEGQVAGL
+238 SALEGQVSGL
-248 TYIKNPTRS
+248 TYIKSATRS
-257 AADSPV
+257 DADKPV
-263 LRGIGTYSNQ
+263 LRGIGTYSSA

-280 VVDDLPTELTLS
+280 VVDDLPTEFTLN

-357 STSDLIDYEIDVYN
+357 STSDLIDYETDVY
-371 KERSRYANTE
+371 KRELSRYANSE
-381 SLFNYYGRLGSGSLK
+381 ALFNYYGNLGSGNLK
-396 YYSPLYDLFRKESTG
+396 YYSPLYDLFRKESIG
-411 AISTQERDA
+411 EISSQELEQ
-420 TINTWR
+420 TVNSWR
-426 NNDYIKEFT
+426 SNDYIKEFV
-435 DNVWQNESRQRYNA
+435 DNVWQNETRQRYNA
-449 SISQNSSKS
+449 SISQNSSRS

-470 GLVQHEKNEK
+470 GQVVNDKNEK
-480 FNLYLKSSFNVTKWL
+480 FNLYLKSAFNLTKWL
-495 NATVGLNGTY
+495 SATVGLNGTY
-505 GVNKETEGDYNN
+505 GVNKNTDGIYNN
-517 VFLQPRYTR
+517 LFLQPRYAR
-526 IKDENGNLVYA
+526 IKDENGNLVYS

-542 SSSVGPGSAINGETA
+542 ASSVGPGSPINGKTA
-557 EQIAANPNLKS
+557 AQIAANGNLKS
-568 TAFNVLE
+568 TSFNVLE
-575 ALGEGIE
+575 ALEEGMV
-582 SRKNLNL
+582 SNKSLGL
-589 RAFTALRATIY
+589 RAFTSLRANIY

-608 FSYELGQTS
+608 FSYEMGQS
-617 RESFYDEDSY
+617 ARESFYEESSY
-627 MMRVASNAMVSYNA
+627 MMRMASNAMMSYNA
-641 ATGVY
+641 TTGVY
-646 TKNLPAGGRYYQFES
+646 TKNLPAGGRYYQYES
-661 KRYNY
+661 KRYSY

-674 DNTFGQYGQHQLT
+674 DNTFGQYGEHQLT

-694 RQSHTPRPIQQLLV
+694 RQSHVPRPIEQLLL
-708 GYNPVT
+708 GYNPLT
-714 LTSTTIDWATLSK
+714 LTSTTLDWATLSK
-727 TGVTSYIY
+727 VGVPSYVY
-735 GGNVRLGDLNGGAQ
+735 GGNYRLSDLNSGAQ

-754 RFTSLY
+754 RYTSLY

-767 NNRYNLTGS
+767 NNRFNLTGS

-794 PLWSVGA
+794 PLWSIGA
-801 GWNVSNEDFMKNSE
+801 GWNASNEDFMKNE
-815 WLNSLKLRAT
+815 DWLNSLKLRAT

-848 LFPYLQYLEQKSLPN
+848 LFPYLQYLEQSSLPN

-873 TNFGV
+873 TNLGLDFAV
-878 DISMLDNRLSA
+878 FDNRLSGS
-889 TIDAYNRYSSDLL
+889 IDAYNRYSSDLL
-902 ISAVLDPTVGAN
+902 ITAILDPTVGAS

-920 GALRNRGIEF
+920 GALRNKGIEF

-955 KVEKVNGLTATAQS
+955 KVEKVNGLTTTAQS
-969 YVGSPSNYFFEGSSY
+969 FVGSPSDYFFEGSSY
-984 NSIMAYRYAGMV
+984 NSIMAYRYGGMV

-1011 VFDDNGTPTK
+1011 VFDENGTPTSIK
-1021 INGINSP
+1021 DITSP

-1033 LGTLF
+1033 MGTLF

-1051 KAFDLSAMFVFSG
+1051 KSFDLSAMFVFSG

-1069 KDAIDFASD
+1069 KDAIDLGSD
-1078 KLTNA
+1078 ELTNA

-1088 WAAGATNDYPRLMVD
+1088 WAEGADNDYPRL
-1103 YPRLMVDYPDNLRSG
+1103 LVDYPDKLRTYAG
-1118 ASTLSNLWRYS
+1118 TLSSLWRNS
-1129 DQQIAAADYVK
+1129 DKQIVSADYVK
-1140 LRNIAVGYQ
+1140 LRNVAVGYQ
-1149 LPKQLAHKAGM
+1149 LPKQWAGKAGM
-1160 QNVRLTAQVNNLW
+1160 QNVKLTLQVNNLW
-1173 TWSAAGN
+1173 TWSATGD
-1180 DIDPESYSLNSGTR
+1180 DIDPEAYSLNSGTR
-1194 TLPLAK
+1194 TFPLAK

>member
-56 DHYGYEFVFDGNL
+56 DRYGYEFVFDGNL

-1103 YPRLMVDYPDNLRSG
+1103 YPDNLRTG

-1129 DQQIAAADYVK
+1129 DQQIVAADYVK

-1180 DIDPESYSLNSGTR
+1180 EIDPESYSLNSGTR

>member
-1 MSYLTPKR
+1 
-9 PVFLRKYL
+9 
-17 SVVAGIALMSMIDPY
+17 VVAGIALMSMIDPY

-56 DHYGYEFVFDGNL
+56 DRYGYEFVFDGNL

-1103 YPRLMVDYPDNLRSG
+1103 YPDNLRTG

-1129 DQQIAAADYVK
+1129 DQQIVAADYVK

-1180 DIDPESYSLNSGTR
+1180 EIDPESYSLNSGTR

>member
-1 MSYLTPKR
+1 MSHLTKKR

-17 SVVAGIALMSMIDPY
+17 SLAAGIALMSMIDPY
-32 ELQAQQV
+32 ELHAQQV
-39 QLNFKNADVK
+39 ELNFKNANVK

-69 LKSARPISV
+69 LKTARPISV
-78 NLKRS
+78 NLKLS
-83 SVADALSILFK
+83 SIEDALSILFK

-107 ILYRKVASTNSQP
+107 ILYRKTVSTNSQL

-128 LGNTIPGVSI
+128 LGNTIAGVSI
-138 HNLQDNSQTMS
+138 HNLQDNSQAMS
-149 SGDGDFELSVA
+149 SGDGDFELNVTR
-160 NPADIQLSFSHV
+160 PEIQLSFRHV
-172 SFQEKVMRFS
+172 SFNEKVMRFS
-182 PDQIARPVRVML
+182 PEQVTRPVRVML
-194 SAKESMLNEIMITGY
+194 STKESMLNEIMITGY

-216 SPGAYTT
+216 SPGAYSMIN
-223 VTNDQLNKQ
+223 NDQLNKQ
-232 INVDLV
+232 INVDLA

-248 TYIKNPTRS
+248 TYIKNPARV
-257 AADSPV
+257 AADNPV
-263 LRGIGTYSNQ
+263 LRGIGTYSSD

-280 VVDDLPTELTLS
+280 VIDDLPTELTLN

-321 VIVVTTKRGK
+321 VIVVTTKKGK

-357 STSDLIDYEIDVYN
+357 STSDLIDYEIDVFN

-381 SLFNYYGRLGSGSLK
+381 SLFNYYGKLGSGSLK
-396 YYSPLYDLFRKESTG
+396 YYSPLYDLFRKESIGT
-411 AISTQERDA
+411 INQQERDA

-435 DNVWQNESRQRYNA
+435 DNVWQNETRQRYNA

-470 GLVQHEKNEK
+470 GQVVHEKNEK
-480 FNLYLKSSFNVTKWL
+480 FNLYLKSAFNITKWL

-505 GVNKETEGDYNN
+505 SVNKETDGIYNDL
-517 VFLQPRYTR
+517 FLQPRYTR

-542 SSSVGPGSAINGETA
+542 SSSIGPGSAINGETA
-557 EQIAANPNLKS
+557 EQIAANGNLKS
-568 TAFNVLE
+568 TSFNVLE

-582 SRKNLNL
+582 SNKSLNL
-589 RAFTALRATIY
+589 RAFTSLRATIY

-608 FSYELGQTS
+608 FSYELGQAS

-694 RQSHTPRPIQQLLV
+694 RQSHVPRPIQQLLV

-727 TGVTSYIY
+727 SGITSYIY
-735 GGNVRLGDLNGGAQ
+735 GGNVRLGDLNGVAQ

-767 NNRYNLTGS
+767 SNKYNLTGS

-801 GWNVSNEDFMKNSE
+801 GWNVSNEEFMKNKD

-863 PMLRWEKTAT
+863 PMLRWEKTTT
-873 TNFGV
+873 TNLGV
-878 DISMLDNRLSA
+878 DFSIFDNRLSA
-889 TIDAYNRYSSDLL
+889 SIDAYNRYSSDLL
-902 ISAVLDPTVGAN
+902 IGAVLDPTVGAN

-920 GALRNRGIEF
+920 GALRNKGIEF
-930 NINGV
+930 NINTV
-935 WLKKKDLTASTQ
+935 WLKRKDLTASTQ

-969 YVGSPSNYFFEGSSY
+969 YVGSPSNYFFEGNSY
-984 NSIMAYRYAGMV
+984 NSIMAYRYAGML
-996 NGYPYFLDQNGESNV
+996 NGYPYFLDQNGDSNV
-1011 VFDDNGTPTK
+1011 VFDENGTPTK
-1021 INGINSP
+1021 INDINSP
-1028 DALVN
+1028 DALVY

-1103 YPRLMVDYPDNLRSG
+1103 YPDNLRSG
-1118 ASTLSNLWRYS
+1118 ASTLSKLWRYS
-1129 DQQIAAADYVK
+1129 DQQIVSADYVK

-1194 TLPLAK
+1194 YLPLAK

>member
-1 MSYLTPKR
+1 MLHLTQKR

-17 SVVAGIALMSMIDPY
+17 SLVAGIALMSMIDPY
-32 ELQAQQV
+32 ELHAQQV
-39 QLNFKNADVK
+39 ELNFKNANVK

-69 LKSARPISV
+69 LKAARPISV
-78 NLKRS
+78 NLKLS
-83 SVADALSILFK
+83 SIEDALSILFK

-107 ILYRKVASTNSQP
+107 ILYRKTVLTNSQL

-128 LGNTIPGVSI
+128 LGNTIAGVSI
-138 HNLQDNSQTMS
+138 HNLQDNSQAMS
-149 SGDGDFELSVA
+149 SNDGDFELNVTS
-160 NPADIQLSFSHV
+160 PEIQLSFRHV
-172 SFQEKVMRFS
+172 SFNEKVMRFS
-182 PDQIARPVRVML
+182 PEQVTRPVRVML
-194 SAKESMLNEIMITGY
+194 STKESMLNEIMITGY

-216 SPGAYTT
+216 SPGAYSMIN
-223 VTNDQLNKQ
+223 NDQLNKQ
-232 INVDLV
+232 INVDLA

-248 TYIKNPTRS
+248 TYIKNPTRV
-257 AADSPV
+257 AADNPV
-263 LRGIGTYSNQ
+263 LRGIGTYSSD

-280 VVDDLPTELTLS
+280 VIDDLPTELTLN

-321 VIVVTTKRGK
+321 VIVVTTKKGK

-381 SLFNYYGRLGSGSLK
+381 SLFNYYGKLGSGSLK
-396 YYSPLYDLFRKESTG
+396 YYSPLYDLFRKESIGT
-411 AISTQERDA
+411 INQQERDA

-435 DNVWQNESRQRYNA
+435 DNVWQNETRQRYNA

-470 GLVQHEKNEK
+470 GQVVHEKNEK
-480 FNLYLKSSFNVTKWL
+480 FNLYLKSAFNITKWL

-505 GVNKETEGDYNN
+505 SVNKETDGIYNDL
-517 VFLQPRYTR
+517 FLQPRYTR
-526 IKDENGNLVYA
+526 IKDENGDLVYA

-542 SSSVGPGSAINGETA
+542 SSSIGPGSAINGETA
-557 EQIAANPNLKS
+557 EQIAANGNLKS
-568 TAFNVLE
+568 TSFNILE

-582 SRKNLNL
+582 SNKSLNL
-589 RAFTALRATIY
+589 RAFTSLRATIY

-608 FSYELGQTS
+608 FSYELGQAS

-694 RQSHTPRPIQQLLV
+694 RQSHVPRPIQQLLV

-727 TGVTSYIY
+727 SGITSYIY
-735 GGNVRLGDLNGGAQ
+735 GGNVRLGDLNGVAQ

-767 NNRYNLTGS
+767 SNKYNLTGS

-801 GWNVSNEDFMKNSE
+801 GWNVSNEEFMKNKD

-863 PMLRWEKTAT
+863 PMLRWEKTTT

-878 DISMLDNRLSA
+878 DFSIFDNRLSA
-889 TIDAYNRYSSDLL
+889 SIDAYNRYSSDLL
-902 ISAVLDPTVGAN
+902 IGAVLDPTVGAN

-920 GALRNRGIEF
+920 GALRNKGIEF

-955 KVEKVNGLTATAQS
+955 RVEKVNGLTATAQS
-969 YVGSPSNYFFEGSSY
+969 YVGSPTNYFFQGRSY
-984 NSIMAYRYAGMV
+984 NAVLAYRYGGMV

-1011 VFDDNGTPTK
+1011 IFDENGTPTK
-1021 INGINSP
+1021 INAINSP
-1028 DALVN
+1028 DALVDM
-1033 LGTLF
+1033 GTLF

-1051 KAFDLSAMFVFSG
+1051 KAFDLSAMFAFSG

-1069 KDAIDFASD
+1069 KDAIDLASD
-1078 KLTNA
+1078 ELTNA

-1088 WAAGATNDYPRLMVD
+1088 WAEGANNDYPRL
-1103 YPRLMVDYPDNLRSG
+1103 LVDYPDNLRSSAG
-1118 ASTLSNLWRYS
+1118 TLSTLWRYS
-1129 DQQIAAADYVK
+1129 DQQILSADYIK

-1160 QNVRLTAQVNNLW
+1160 QNVKLTLQVNNLW

-1194 TLPLAK
+1194 YLPLAK

>member
-56 DHYGYEFVFDGNL
+56 DRYGYEFVFDGNL

-223 VTNDQLNKQ
+223 VNNDQLNKQ

-557 EQIAANPNLKS
+557 EQIAANTNLKS

-969 YVGSPSNYFFEGSSY
+969 YVSSPSNYFFEGSSY

-1103 YPRLMVDYPDNLRSG
+1103 YPDNLRTG

-1129 DQQIAAADYVK
+1129 DQQIFAADYVK

>member
-1 MSYLTPKR
+1 MSHLTKKR

-17 SVVAGIALMSMIDPY
+17 SLAAGIALMSMIDPY
-32 ELQAQQV
+32 ELHAQQV
-39 QLNFKNADVK
+39 ELNFKNANVK

-69 LKSARPISV
+69 LKTARPISV
-78 NLKRS
+78 NLKLS
-83 SVADALSILFK
+83 SIEDALSILFK

-107 ILYRKVASTNSQP
+107 ILYRKTVSTNSQL

-128 LGNTIPGVSI
+128 LGNTIAGVSI
-138 HNLQDNSQTMS
+138 HNLQDNSQAMS
-149 SGDGDFELSVA
+149 SGDGDFELNVTS
-160 NPADIQLSFSHV
+160 PEIQLSFRHV
-172 SFQEKVMRFS
+172 SFNEKVMRFS
-182 PDQIARPVRVML
+182 PEQVTRPVRVML
-194 SAKESMLNEIMITGY
+194 STKESMLNEIMITGY

-216 SPGAYTT
+216 SPGAYSMIN
-223 VTNDQLNKQ
+223 NDQLNKQ
-232 INVDLV
+232 INVDLA

-248 TYIKNPTRS
+248 TYIKNPARV
-257 AADSPV
+257 AADNPV
-263 LRGIGTYSNQ
+263 LRGIGTYSSD

-280 VVDDLPTELTLS
+280 VIDDLPTELTLN

-321 VIVVTTKRGK
+321 VIVVTTKKGK

-381 SLFNYYGRLGSGSLK
+381 SLFNYYGKLSSGSLK
-396 YYSPLYDLFRKESTG
+396 YYSPLYDLFRKESIGT
-411 AISTQERDA
+411 INQQERDA

-435 DNVWQNESRQRYNA
+435 DNVWQNETRQRYNA

-458 NTFVSFN
+458 NTFASFN

-470 GLVQHEKNEK
+470 GQVVHEKNEK
-480 FNLYLKSSFNVTKWL
+480 FNLYLKSAFNITKWL

-505 GVNKETEGDYNN
+505 SVNKETDGIYNDL
-517 VFLQPRYTR
+517 FLQPRYTR
-526 IKDENGNLVYA
+526 IKDENGNLIYA

-542 SSSVGPGSAINGETA
+542 SSSIGPGSAINGETA
-557 EQIAANPNLKS
+557 EQIAANGNLKS
-568 TAFNVLE
+568 TSFNVLE

-582 SRKNLNL
+582 SNKSLNL
-589 RAFTALRATIY
+589 RAFTSLRATIY

-608 FSYELGQTS
+608 FSYELGQAS

-674 DNTFGQYGQHQLT
+674 DNTFGQFGQHQLT

-694 RQSHTPRPIQQLLV
+694 RQSHVPRPIQQLLV

-727 TGVTSYIY
+727 SGITSYIY
-735 GGNVRLGDLNGGAQ
+735 GGNVRLGDLNGVAQ

-767 NNRYNLTGS
+767 SNKYNLTGS

-801 GWNVSNEDFMKNSE
+801 GWNVSNEEFMKNKD

-863 PMLRWEKTAT
+863 PMLRWEKTTT
-873 TNFGV
+873 TNLGV
-878 DISMLDNRLSA
+878 DFSIFDNRLSA
-889 TIDAYNRYSSDLL
+889 SIDAYSRYSSDLL
-902 ISAVLDPTVGAN
+902 IGAVLDPTVGAN

-920 GALRNRGIEF
+920 GALRNKGIEF
-930 NINGV
+930 NINTV

-955 KVEKVNGLTATAQS
+955 RVEKVNGLTATAQS
-969 YVGSPSNYFFEGSSY
+969 YVGSPTNYFFQGRSY
-984 NSIMAYRYAGMV
+984 NAVLAYRYGGML
-996 NGYPYFLDQNGESNV
+996 NGYPYFLDQNGDSNV
-1011 VFDDNGTPTK
+1011 VFDENGTPTK
-1021 INGINSP
+1021 INDINSP
-1028 DALVN
+1028 DALVY

-1103 YPRLMVDYPDNLRSG
+1103 YPDNLRSG
-1118 ASTLSNLWRYS
+1118 ASTLSKLWRYS
-1129 DQQIAAADYVK
+1129 DQQIVSADYVK

-1194 TLPLAK
+1194 YLPLAK

>member
-1 MSYLTPKR
+1 
-9 PVFLRKYL
+9 
-17 SVVAGIALMSMIDPY
+17 MIDPY
-32 ELQAQQV
+32 ELHAQQV
-39 QLNFKNADVK
+39 ELNFKNANVK

-69 LKSARPISV
+69 LKAARPISV
-78 NLKRS
+78 NLKLS
-83 SVADALSILFK
+83 SIEDALSILFK

-107 ILYRKVASTNSQP
+107 ILYRKTVSTNSQL

-128 LGNTIPGVSI
+128 LGNPIAGVSI
-138 HNLQDNSQTMS
+138 HNLQDNSQAMS
-149 SGDGDFELSVA
+149 SGDGDFELNVTS
-160 NPADIQLSFSHV
+160 PEIQLSFRHV
-172 SFQEKVMRFS
+172 SFNEKVMRFS
-182 PDQIARPVRVML
+182 PEQVTRPVRVML
-194 SAKESMLNEIMITGY
+194 STKESMLNEIMITGY

-216 SPGAYTT
+216 SPGAYSMIN
-223 VTNDQLNKQ
+223 NDQLNKQ
-232 INVDLV
+232 INVDLA

-248 TYIKNPTRS
+248 TYIKNPTRV
-257 AADSPV
+257 AADNPV
-263 LRGIGTYSNQ
+263 LRGIGTYSSD

-280 VVDDLPTELTLS
+280 VIDDLPTELTLN

-321 VIVVTTKRGK
+321 VIVVTTKKGK
-331 GQGVSVNFNVDQF
+331 EQGVSVNFNVDQF

-381 SLFNYYGRLGSGSLK
+381 SLFNYYGKLGSGSLK
-396 YYSPLYDLFRKESTG
+396 YYSPLYDLFRKESIGT
-411 AISTQERDA
+411 INQQERDA

-435 DNVWQNESRQRYNA
+435 DNVWQNETRQRYNA

-470 GLVQHEKNEK
+470 GQVVHEKNEK
-480 FNLYLKSSFNVTKWL
+480 FNLYLKSAFNITKWL

-505 GVNKETEGDYNN
+505 SVNKQTDGIYNDL
-517 VFLQPRYTR
+517 FLQPRYTR

-542 SSSVGPGSAINGETA
+542 SSSIGPGSAINGETA
-557 EQIAANPNLKS
+557 EQIAANGNLKS
-568 TAFNVLE
+568 TSFNVLR

-582 SRKNLNL
+582 SNKSLNL
-589 RAFTALRATIY
+589 RAFTSLRATIY

-608 FSYELGQTS
+608 FSYELGQAS

-627 MMRVASNAMVSYNA
+627 MMRIASNAMVSYNA
-641 ATGVY
+641 STGVY

-687 ALAGFEM
+687 ALAGFEI
-694 RQSHTPRPIQQLLV
+694 RQSHIPRPIQQLLV

-727 TGVTSYIY
+727 SGITSYIY
-735 GGNVRLGDLNGGAQ
+735 GGNVRLGDLNGVAQ

-767 NNRYNLTGS
+767 SNKYNLTGS

-794 PLWSVGA
+794 PLWSLGA
-801 GWNVSNEDFMKNSE
+801 GWNVSNEEFMKNKD

-863 PMLRWEKTAT
+863 PMLRWEKTTT
-873 TNFGV
+873 TNLGV
-878 DISMLDNRLSA
+878 DFSIFDNRLSA
-889 TIDAYNRYSSDLL
+889 SIDAYNRYSSDLL
-902 ISAVLDPTVGAN
+902 IGAVLDPTVGAN

-920 GALRNRGIEF
+920 GALRNKGIEF
-930 NINGV
+930 NINTV

-969 YVGSPSNYFFEGSSY
+969 YVGSPTNYFFQGRSY
-984 NSIMAYRYAGMV
+984 NAVLAYRYGGMV
-996 NGYPYFLDQNGESNV
+996 NGYPYFLDQNGESNI
-1011 VFDDNGTPTK
+1011 VFNENGTPTK
-1021 INGINSP
+1021 INTINSP
-1028 DALVN
+1028 DALVDM
-1033 LGTLF
+1033 GTLF
-1038 PKYTGSINQRLRY
+1038 PKYTGSINQRIRY

-1088 WAAGATNDYPRLMVD
+1088 WAAGATNDYPRL
-1103 YPRLMVDYPDNLRSG
+1103 LVDYPDNLRSSAG
-1118 ASTLSNLWRYS
+1118 TLSTLWRYS
-1129 DQQIAAADYVK
+1129 DQQILSADYIK

-1160 QNVRLTAQVNNLW
+1160 QNVKLTLQVNNLW

-1194 TLPLAK
+1194 YLPLAK

>member
-17 SVVAGIALMSMIDPY
+17 SLVAGIALMSMIDPY

-56 DHYGYEFVFDGNL
+56 DRYGYEFVFDGNL

-1103 YPRLMVDYPDNLRSG
+1103 YPDNLRSG

-1129 DQQIAAADYVK
+1129 DQQIVAADYVK

>member
-1 MSYLTPKR
+1 
-9 PVFLRKYL
+9 
-17 SVVAGIALMSMIDPY
+17 VVAGIALMSMIDPY

-223 VTNDQLNKQ
+223 VNNDQLNKQ

-1103 YPRLMVDYPDNLRSG
+1103 YPDNLRTG

-1129 DQQIAAADYVK
+1129 DQQIVAADYVK

-1180 DIDPESYSLNSGTR
+1180 EIDPESYSLNSGTR

>member
-1 MSYLTPKR
+1 MSYLTQKR

-17 SVVAGIALMSMIDPY
+17 SLVAGIAFMSMIDPY
-32 ELQAQQV
+32 ELHAQQV
-39 QLNFKNADVK
+39 QLNFKNADVE

-56 DHYGYEFVFDGNL
+56 DHYGYEFVFDANL
-69 LKSARPISV
+69 LKAARPISV
-78 NLKRS
+78 NLKLS
-83 SVADALSILFK
+83 SVEDALSILFK
-94 DQPFSYRLENKRI
+94 DQPFSYRLEHKRI
-107 ILYRKVASTNSQP
+107 ILYRKTLSNNSQL

-138 HNLQDNSQTMS
+138 HNIQDNSQTMS
-149 SGDGDFELSVA
+149 SGAGDFELNVTS
-160 NPADIQLSFSHV
+160 PEIQLSFRHV
-172 SFQEKVMRFS
+172 SFNEKVVRFS
-182 PDQIARPVRVML
+182 PEQVTRPVRVML

-216 SPGAYTT
+216 SPGAYSMIN
-223 VTNDQLNKQ
+223 NDQLNKQ
-232 INVDLV
+232 INVDLA

-248 TYIKNPTRS
+248 TYIKNPARV
-257 AADSPV
+257 AADNPV
-263 LRGIGTYSNQ
+263 LRGIGTYSSD

-280 VVDDLPTELTLS
+280 VIDDLPTELTLN

-321 VIVVTTKRGK
+321 VIVVTTKKGK

-357 STSDLIDYEIDVYN
+357 STSDLIDYEIDVYK
-371 KERSRYANTE
+371 KELSRYANTT
-381 SLFNYYGRLGSGSLK
+381 SLFNYYGKLGSGSLK
-396 YYSPLYDLFRKESTG
+396 YYSPLYDLFRKESVG
-411 AISTQERDA
+411 EISTEERDA
-420 TINTWR
+420 TINTWWS
-426 NNDYIKEFT
+426 NDYIKEFT
-435 DNVWQNESRQRYNA
+435 ENVWQNETRQRYNA
-449 SISQNSSKS
+449 SISQNSTKS

-470 GLVQHEKNEK
+470 GQVMNNKNEK
-480 FNLYLKSSFNVTKWL
+480 FNLYLKSGFNLTKWL

-505 GVNKETEGDYNN
+505 SVNKETDGVYNN
-517 VFLQPRYTR
+517 LFLQPRYAR
-526 IKDENGNLVYA
+526 IKNENGNLVYT

-557 EQIAANPNLKS
+557 EQIAANGNLKS

-582 SRKNLNL
+582 SNKSLNL
-589 RAFTALRATIY
+589 RAFTSLRATIY

-608 FSYELGQTS
+608 FSYELGQAS

-627 MMRVASNAMVSYNA
+627 MMRVASNAMVSYNN

-646 TKNLPAGGRYYQFES
+646 TKNLPAGGRYYQYED
-661 KRYNY
+661 KRYSY

-674 DNTFGQYGQHQLT
+674 DNTFGQYGEHQLT

-694 RQSHTPRPIQQLLV
+694 RQSHVPRPIQQLLV

-727 TGVTSYIY
+727 TGITSYIY

-767 NNRYNLTGS
+767 NNRFNLTGS

-801 GWNVSNEDFMKNSE
+801 GWNVSNEEFMKNKD

-863 PMLRWEKTAT
+863 PMLRWEKTTT

-878 DISMLDNRLSA
+878 DFSIFDNRLS
-889 TIDAYNRYSSDLL
+889 TSIDAYNRYSSDLL

-920 GALRNRGIEF
+920 GALRNKGIEF

-984 NSIMAYRYAGMV
+984 NSIMAYRYAGME
-996 NGYPYFLDQNGESNV
+996 NGYPYFLDQNGASNV
-1011 VFDDNGTPTK
+1011 VFDASGTPTT
-1021 INGINSP
+1021 IRDITSP

-1033 LGTLF
+1033 MGTLF

-1069 KDAIDFASD
+1069 KDAIDLGSD
-1078 KLTNA
+1078 ELTNA

-1088 WAAGATNDYPRLMVD
+1088 WTAGADNDYPRL
-1103 YPRLMVDYPDNLRSG
+1103 LVDYPDNLRTYAG
-1118 ASTLSNLWRYS
+1118 TLSTLWRYS
-1129 DQQIAAADYVK
+1129 DEQIVAADYIK
-1140 LRNIAVGYQ
+1140 LRNVAVGYQ
-1149 LPKQLAHKAGM
+1149 LPKQFAHKAGM
-1160 QNVRLTAQVNNLW
+1160 QNVKLILQLNNLW
-1173 TWSAAGN
+1173 TWSAAGD
-1180 DIDPESYSLNSGTR
+1180 DIDPEAYSLNSGTR
-1194 TLPLAK
+1194 YLPLAK
-1200 SFLMGL
+1200 TFLMGL

>member
-1 MSYLTPKR
+1 
-9 PVFLRKYL
+9 
-17 SVVAGIALMSMIDPY
+17 VVAGIALMSMIDPY

-56 DHYGYEFVFDGNL
+56 DRYGYEFVFDGNL

-1103 YPRLMVDYPDNLRSG
+1103 YPDNLRTG

-1129 DQQIAAADYVK
+1129 DQQIVAADYVK

-1206 SLTF
+1206 SITF

>member
-56 DHYGYEFVFDGNL
+56 DRYGYEFVFDGNL

-411 AISTQERDA
+411 AINTQERDA

-969 YVGSPSNYFFEGSSY
+969 YVSSPSNYFFEGSSY

-1103 YPRLMVDYPDNLRSG
+1103 YPDNLRTG

-1129 DQQIAAADYVK
+1129 DQQIVAADYVK

-1206 SLTF
+1206 SITF

>member
-56 DHYGYEFVFDGNL
+56 DRYGYEFVFDGNL

-1103 YPRLMVDYPDNLRSG
+1103 YPDNLRTG

-1129 DQQIAAADYVK
+1129 DQQIVAADYVK

-1206 SLTF
+1206 SITF

>member
-56 DHYGYEFVFDGNL
+56 DRYGYEFVFDGNL

-969 YVGSPSNYFFEGSSY
+969 YVSSPSNYFFEGSSY

-1103 YPRLMVDYPDNLRSG
+1103 YPDNLRTG

-1129 DQQIAAADYVK
+1129 DQQIVAADYVK

>member
-223 VTNDQLNKQ
+223 VNNDQLNKQ

-1103 YPRLMVDYPDNLRSG
+1103 YPDNLRSG

-1129 DQQIAAADYVK
+1129 DQQIVAADYVK